1 MPFGRKKKK
10 RLITSIY
17 NFIKIFFAFSRTKK
31 YISLSIKRIKG
42 SPQALS
48 LGLATGIAISFT
60 PFIGLHAL
68 LAIFISWV
76 IGGSMAAAL
85 IGTLF
90 GNPWTFPFIWY
101 FTFEIGQFINYG
113 FLSYEQEFSFKNIKK
128 EISTL
133 LVILKNII
141 IFANIPELEENFEK
155 LKLIPFMMV
164 GSIPLVFITWILSY
178 FSFLIIFKSYRKKVK
193 KKITYEIRSKY

>member
-10 RLITSIY
+10 SLITSIIS
-17 NFIKIFFAFSRTKK
+17 FIRIFFAFSRTKK

-42 SPQALS
+42 TPQALS

-90 GNPWTFPFIWY
+90 GNPWTFPLIWY

-113 FLSYEQEFSFKNIKK
+113 FLPYEEEFSFQIIKK

-141 IFANIPELEENFEK
+141 VFANMPELEENLEK
-155 LKLIPFMMV
+155 LKLIPFMVV

-193 KKITYEIRSKY
+193 KNNI

>member
-10 RLITSIY
+10 RLISNVY
-17 NFIKIFFAFSRTKK
+17 NFVKIFFAFSRTKK

-42 SPQALS
+42 TPQALS
-48 LGLATGIAISFT
+48 LGLATGIAVSFT

-68 LAIFISWV
+68 LAIFISWI

-113 FLSYEQEFSFKNIKK
+113 FLSYEEEFSFKVIKK

-133 LVILKNII
+133 LVIIKNII
-141 IFANIPELEENFEK
+141 VFANLPELEENVEK
-155 LKLIPFMMV
+155 LKLIPFMVV
-164 GSIPLVFITWILSY
+164 GSIPLVFTTWILSY
-178 FSFLIIFKSYRKKVK
+178 FSFLIIFKSYKKKVK
-193 KKITYEIRSKY
+193 KNKI

>member
-10 RLITSIY
+10 KLIISIY

-42 SPQALS
+42 TPQALS

-113 FLSYEQEFSFKNIKK
+113 FLSYEEEFSFKVIKK
-128 EISTL
+128 EVSTL
-133 LVILKNII
+133 LAIIKNII
-141 IFANIPELEENFEK
+141 IFANIFELEENVAK
-155 LKLIPFMMV
+155 LKLIPFMVV
-164 GSIPLVFITWILSY
+164 GSIPLVFISWIFSY
-178 FSFLIIFKSYRKKVK
+178 FSFLIIFKSYKKKVK
-193 KKITYEIRSKY
+193 KNNI

>member
-10 RLITSIY
+10 KPIISIY

-42 SPQALS
+42 TPQALS

-113 FLSYEQEFSFKNIKK
+113 FLSYEEEFSFKVIKK
-128 EISTL
+128 EVSTL
-133 LVILKNII
+133 LAIVKNII
-141 IFANIPELEENFEK
+141 IFANIFELEENVAK
-155 LKLIPFMMV
+155 LKLIPFMVV
-164 GSIPLVFITWILSY
+164 GSIPLVFISWIFSY
-178 FSFLIIFKSYRKKVK
+178 FSFLIIFKSYKKKVK
-193 KKITYEIRSKY
+193 KNNI

>member
-10 RLITSIY
+10 KLIISLF
-17 NFIKIFFAFSRTKK
+17 NFIKIFFAVSRTKK

-42 SPQALS
+42 TPQALS

-113 FLSYEQEFSFKNIKK
+113 FLSHEEEFSFTIIKK

-133 LVILKNII
+133 LIILKNII
-141 IFANIPELEENFEK
+141 VFANIPELQENVEK
-155 LKLIPFMMV
+155 LKLIPFMVV
-164 GSIPLVFITWILSY
+164 GSIPLVFITWVLSY
-178 FSFLIIFKSYRKKVK
+178 FSFLIIFKSYRKKGK
-193 KKITYEIRSKY
+193 K

>member
-1 MPFGRKKKK
+1 MEEKKKK
-10 RLITSIY
+10 KLIISIY

-42 SPQALS
+42 TPQALS

-113 FLSYEQEFSFKNIKK
+113 FLSYEEEFSFKVIKK

-141 IFANIPELEENFEK
+141 VFANIPELEENVEK
-155 LKLIPFMMV
+155 LKLIPFMIV

-193 KKITYEIRSKY
+193 KNNI

>member
-10 RLITSIY
+10 RISSTIF
-17 NFIKIFFAFSRTKK
+17 NFIRVFFAFSRTKK

-42 SPQALS
+42 TPQALS

-68 LAIFISWV
+68 LAIFISWI

-101 FTFEIGQFINYG
+101 FTFEIGQFMNYG
-113 FLSYEQEFSFKNIKK
+113 FLSNEEEFSFKIIKK
-128 EISTL
+128 EILTL

-141 IFANIPELEENFEK
+141 VFANIPELEENIGK
-155 LKLIPFMMV
+155 LKLIPFMIV
-164 GSIPLVFITWILSY
+164 GAIPLVFITWILSY
-178 FSFLIIFKSYRKKVK
+178 FSFLIIFKSYKKKVEK
-193 KKITYEIRSKY
+193 K

>member
-1 MPFGRKKKK
+1 MEEKKKK
-10 RLITSIY
+10 SLLTGLF
-17 NFIKIFFAFSRTKK
+17 NIFRAFFVFSRTRK

-48 LGLATGIAISFT
+48 LGLATGVSISFT

-68 LAIFISWV
+68 LALFISWV

-101 FTFEIGQFINYG
+101 LTYEIGQIINYG
-113 FLSYEQEFSFKNIKK
+113 FFSYNEEFSFQSIKK
-128 EISTL
+128 EVSTVL
-133 LVILKNII
+133 GILKNII
-141 IFANIPELEENFEK
+141 IFANMVELEESFEE
-155 LKLIPFMMV
+155 LKLIPFMII
-164 GSIPLVFITWILSY
+164 GSIPFVIITWILSY
-178 FSFLIIFKSYRKKVK
+178 FSFLNIFKSYRNKVK
-193 KKITYEIRSKY
+193 KNKKL

>member
-10 RLITSIY
+10 RLIISIFS
-17 NFIKIFFAFSRTKK
+17 FIKIFFAFARTKK

-42 SPQALS
+42 TPQALS
-48 LGLATGIAISFT
+48 LGLATGIAVSFT

-68 LAIFISWV
+68 LALFISWV

-113 FLSYEQEFSFKNIKK
+113 FLSYDEEFSFKIIKK

-133 LVILKNII
+133 LVIIKNII
-141 IFANIPELEENFEK
+141 VFANIPELEESVEK
-155 LKLIPFMMV
+155 LKLIPFMIV
-164 GSIPLVFITWILSY
+164 GSIPLVFIAWILSY
-178 FSFLIIFKSYRKKVK
+178 FSFYIIFKSYRKKVK
-193 KKITYEIRSKY
+193 KNNV

>member
-1 MPFGRKKKK
+1 M
-10 RLITSIY
+10 
-17 NFIKIFFAFSRTKK
+17 
-31 YISLSIKRIKG
+31 SLKRIKG
-42 SPQALS
+42 TPQALS
-48 LGLATGIAISFT
+48 LGLATGIAVSFT
-60 PFIGLHAL
+60 PFIGLHSL

-90 GNPWTFPFIWY
+90 GNPWTFPIIWY

-113 FLSYEQEFSFKNIKK
+113 FLSYEEEFSFKIIKK

-133 LVILKNII
+133 LVIIKNII
-141 IFANIPELEENFEK
+141 VFANFPELEENVEK
-155 LKLIPFMMV
+155 LRLIPFMVV

-178 FSFLIIFKSYRKKVK
+178 FSFLIILKSYQKKVK
-193 KKITYEIRSKY
+193 KNNI

>member
-10 RLITSIY
+10 KLITSIY

-42 SPQALS
+42 TPQALS

-113 FLSYEQEFSFKNIKK
+113 FLSYEEEFSFKVIKK
-128 EISTL
+128 EVSTL
-133 LVILKNII
+133 LAIVKNII
-141 IFANIPELEENFEK
+141 IFANIFELEENVAK
-155 LKLIPFMMV
+155 LKLIPFMLV
-164 GSIPLVFITWILSY
+164 GSIPLVFISWIFSY
-178 FSFLIIFKSYRKKVK
+178 FSFLIIFKSYKKKVIK
-193 KKITYEIRSKY
+193 NNI

>member
-1 MPFGRKKKK
+1 MN
-10 RLITSIY
+10 SIVS
-17 NFIKIFFAFSRTKK
+17 FIKIFFAFSRTKK

-42 SPQALS
+42 TPQALS

-90 GNPWTFPFIWY
+90 GNPWTFPLIWY

-113 FLSYEQEFSFKNIKK
+113 FLSYEEEFSFQIIKK

-141 IFANIPELEENFEK
+141 VFANIPELEENVEK
-155 LKLIPFMMV
+155 LKLIPFMVV

-178 FSFLIIFKSYRKKVK
+178 FSFLMIFKSYRKKVK
-193 KKITYEIRSKY
+193 KNNI

>member
-10 RLITSIY
+10 KLIISLY

-42 SPQALS
+42 TPQALS

-113 FLSYEQEFSFKNIKK
+113 FLSYEEEFSFKVIKK
-128 EISTL
+128 EVSTL
-133 LVILKNII
+133 LAIVKNII
-141 IFANIPELEENFEK
+141 IFANIFELEENVAK
-155 LKLIPFMMV
+155 LKLIPFMVV
-164 GSIPLVFITWILSY
+164 GSIPVVFITWILSY

-193 KKITYEIRSKY
+193 K

>member
-10 RLITSIY
+10 KLIISFF
-17 NFIKIFFAFSRTKK
+17 NFIKVFFAFSRTKK

-68 LAIFISWV
+68 LAIFISWI

-101 FTFEIGQFINYG
+101 FTFEIGQFINNG
-113 FLSYEQEFSFKNIKK
+113 FMSYQAEFSFQSIKK
-128 EISTL
+128 EIFTL
-133 LVILKNII
+133 LVILKNIVV
-141 IFANIPELEENFEK
+141 FANIPELEESVKN
-155 LKLIPFMMV
+155 LKLIPFMIV
-164 GSIPLVFITWILSY
+164 GSIPFVVITWLFSY
-178 FSFLIIFKSYRKKVK
+178 FLSLTIFKSYRKKVK
-193 KKITYEIRSKY
+193 KKNI

>member
-10 RLITSIY
+10 KLIISFF
-17 NFIKIFFAFSRTKK
+17 NFIKVFFAFSRTKK

-68 LAIFISWV
+68 LAILISWI

-101 FTFEIGQFINYG
+101 FTFEIGQFINNG
-113 FLSYEQEFSFKNIKK
+113 FMSYQAEFSFQSIKK
-128 EISTL
+128 EIFTL
-133 LVILKNII
+133 LVILKNIVV
-141 IFANIPELEENFEK
+141 FANIPELEESVKN
-155 LKLIPFMMV
+155 LKLIPFMIV
-164 GSIPLVFITWILSY
+164 GSIPFVVITWLFSY
-178 FSFLIIFKSYRKKVK
+178 FLSLTIFKSYRKKVK
-193 KKITYEIRSKY
+193 KKDI

>member
-10 RLITSIY
+10 RLIISIV

-42 SPQALS
+42 TPQALS

-113 FLSYEQEFSFKNIKK
+113 LLSYEEEFSFNTIKK

-141 IFANIPELEENFEK
+141 IFANIPELEENVEK
-155 LKLIPFMMV
+155 LKLIPFMLV
-164 GSIPLVFITWILSY
+164 GSIPLVFVTWIFSY

-193 KKITYEIRSKY
+193 KNNI

>member
-10 RLITSIY
+10 RLITSAY

-42 SPQALS
+42 TPQALS

-113 FLSYEQEFSFKNIKK
+113 FLSYEEEFSFKIIKK

-133 LVILKNII
+133 LAIIKNII
-141 IFANIPELEENFEK
+141 IFANIFELEENVAK
-155 LKLIPFMMV
+155 LKLIPFMVV
-164 GSIPLVFITWILSY
+164 GSIPLVFISWIFSY
-178 FSFLIIFKSYRKKVK
+178 FSFLIIFKSYKKKVK
-193 KKITYEIRSKY
+193 KNSI

>member
-10 RLITSIY
+10 RLIISIY
-17 NFIKIFFAFSRTKK
+17 NSMKILFAFSRTKK

-42 SPQALS
+42 TPQALS

-68 LAIFISWV
+68 LAIFISFI

-101 FTFEIGQFINYG
+101 LTFEIGQFMNYG
-113 FLSYEQEFSFKNIKK
+113 FFSYEEGFSFKIIKK

-141 IFANIPELEENFEK
+141 VFANIPELEENLGK
-155 LKLIPFMMV
+155 LKLIPFMIV
-164 GSIPLVFITWILSY
+164 GSIPLVFITWIVSY
-178 FSFLIIFKSYRKKVK
+178 FSFYIIFKSYRKKVDK
-193 KKITYEIRSKY
+193 NNL

>member
-10 RLITSIY
+10 TLIVSIY
-17 NFIKIFFAFSRTKK
+17 SFFKIFFTFSRTKK

-42 SPQALS
+42 TPQALS
-48 LGLATGIAISFT
+48 LGLATGIAVSCT

-113 FLSYEQEFSFKNIKK
+113 FLSYEEEFSFKIIKK
-128 EISTL
+128 EILTL
-133 LVILKNII
+133 LVIIKNII
-141 IFANIPELEENFEK
+141 VFANLPELEQNVEK
-155 LKLIPFMMV
+155 LKLIPFMVV

-178 FSFLIIFKSYRKKVK
+178 FSFLLILKSYQKKVK
-193 KKITYEIRSKY
+193 KNNI

>member
-10 RLITSIY
+10 KLIISIY
-17 NFIKIFFAFSRTKK
+17 NFIKFFFTFSRNKK
-31 YISLSIKRIKG
+31 YISLSIKRMKG

-85 IGTLF
+85 IGTLL

-113 FLSYEQEFSFKNIKK
+113 FLSHEEEFSFKNIKK

-155 LKLIPFMMV
+155 LKLIPFMIV

-193 KKITYEIRSKY
+193 KNNI

>member
-10 RLITSIY
+10 RISSIIF
-17 NFIKIFFAFSRTKK
+17 NFIRVFFAFSRTKK

-42 SPQALS
+42 TPQALS
-48 LGLATGIAISFT
+48 LGLATGIAVSFT

-68 LAIFISWV
+68 LAIFISWI

-101 FTFEIGQFINYG
+101 FTFEVGQFISYG
-113 FLSYEQEFSFKNIKK
+113 FLSYDVEFSFKSIKK
-128 EISTL
+128 EIYAL
-133 LVILKNII
+133 LGILKNIVV
-141 IFANIPELEENFEK
+141 FANMLELEENAEK
-155 LKLIPFMMV
+155 LKLIPFMII
-164 GSIPLVFITWILSY
+164 GSIPFVFLIWLLSY
-178 FSFLIIFKSYRKKVK
+178 FSFLKIFKSYRKKVK
-193 KKITYEIRSKY
+193 KNNL

>member
-10 RLITSIY
+10 SLMISIY
-17 NFIKIFFAFSRTKK
+17 NLIKVFFTFSRTKK

-48 LGLATGIAISFT
+48 LGLATGISVSFT

-68 LAIFISWV
+68 LAIFISWI

-101 FTFEIGQFINYG
+101 FTFEIGQLINYG
-113 FLSYEQEFSFKNIKK
+113 FLSYDREFSFQNIKK
-128 EISTL
+128 EIFTL

-141 IFANIPELEENFEK
+141 VFANLPELEENIEK
-155 LKLIPFMMV
+155 LKLIPFMIV
-164 GSIPLVFITWILSY
+164 GSIPLVIVIWILSY
-178 FSFLIIFKSYRKKVK
+178 FSFLIVFKSYRKKVNK
-193 KKITYEIRSKY
+193 NNI

>member
-10 RLITSIY
+10 KLIISIY

-42 SPQALS
+42 TPQALS
-48 LGLATGIAISFT
+48 LGLATGVAISFT
-60 PFIGLHAL
+60 PFIGFHAL

-113 FLSYEQEFSFKNIKK
+113 FLSYEEEFSFKVIKK
-128 EISTL
+128 EVSTL
-133 LVILKNII
+133 LAIIKNII
-141 IFANIPELEENFEK
+141 IFANIFELEENVAK
-155 LKLIPFMMV
+155 LKLIPFMVV
-164 GSIPLVFITWILSY
+164 GSLPLVFISWIFSY
-178 FSFLIIFKSYRKKVK
+178 FLLLIIFKSYKKKVK
-193 KKITYEIRSKY
+193 KNNI

>member
-155 LKLIPFMMV
+155 LKLIPFMIV

-193 KKITYEIRSKY
+193 KNNI

>member
-1 MPFGRKKKK
+1 MPFGRKKK
-10 RLITSIY
+10 RLLISIY
-17 NFIKIFFAFSRTKK
+17 DLIKIFFAFSRTKK

-42 SPQALS
+42 TPQALS
-48 LGLATGIAISFT
+48 LGVATGIAISFT

-113 FLSYEQEFSFKNIKK
+113 FLLYEEEFSFKTIKK

-141 IFANIPELEENFEK
+141 VFANIPELEENIKK
-155 LKLIPFMMV
+155 LKLIPFMVV
-164 GSIPLVFITWILSY
+164 GSVPLVIITWIISY

-193 KKITYEIRSKY
+193 KNNI

>member
-10 RLITSIY
+10 KLIISIY

-42 SPQALS
+42 TPQALS

-113 FLSYEQEFSFKNIKK
+113 FLSYEEEFSFKVIKK
-128 EISTL
+128 EVSTL
-133 LVILKNII
+133 LAIVKNII
-141 IFANIPELEENFEK
+141 IFANIFELEENVAK
-155 LKLIPFMMV
+155 LKLIPFMV
-164 GSIPLVFITWILSY
+164 LGSIPLVFISWIFSY
-178 FSFLIIFKSYRKKVK
+178 FSFLIIFKSYKKKVK
-193 KKITYEIRSKY
+193 KNNI

>member
-10 RLITSIY
+10 RLVSNIY

-42 SPQALS
+42 TPQALS

-68 LAIFISWV
+68 LAIFISWI

-101 FTFEIGQFINYG
+101 FTFEIGQFMNYG
-113 FLSYEQEFSFKNIKK
+113 FLSYEEQFSFKIIKK

-141 IFANIPELEENFEK
+141 VFANIPELEENIGK
-155 LKLIPFMMV
+155 LKLIPFMIV
-164 GSIPLVFITWILSY
+164 GSIPLVFITWIVSY
-178 FSFLIIFKSYRKKVK
+178 FSFYIIFKSYRKKVEK
-193 KKITYEIRSKY
+193 NNV

>member
-10 RLITSIY
+10 TLIISIF
-17 NFIKIFFAFSRTKK
+17 NFIKIFFTFSRTKK

-42 SPQALS
+42 TPQALS
-48 LGLATGIAISFT
+48 IGLATGIAISFT

-113 FLSYEQEFSFKNIKK
+113 FLSYEEEFSFKVIKK
-128 EISTL
+128 EVSTL
-133 LVILKNII
+133 LAIVKNII
-141 IFANIPELEENFEK
+141 IFANIFDLEENVVK
-155 LKLIPFMMV
+155 LKLIPFMVV
-164 GSIPLVFITWILSY
+164 GSIPLVFISWIFSY
-178 FSFLIIFKSYRKKVK
+178 FSFLIIFKSYKKKVK
-193 KKITYEIRSKY
+193 KNNI

>member
-10 RLITSIY
+10 KLIISIY
-17 NFIKIFFAFSRTKK
+17 NFIKFFFAFSRTKK
-31 YISLSIKRIKG
+31 YISLSIKRIKAT
-42 SPQALS
+42 PQALS

-113 FLSYEQEFSFKNIKK
+113 FLSYEEEFSFQIIKK

-141 IFANIPELEENFEK
+141 VFANLPELEENVEK
-155 LKLIPFMMV
+155 LKLIPFMVV

-178 FSFLIIFKSYRKKVK
+178 FSFFIILKSYRKKVK
-193 KKITYEIRSKY
+193 KNNI

>member
-10 RLITSIY
+10 KLIISIY

-42 SPQALS
+42 TPQALS
-48 LGLATGIAISFT
+48 LGLATGVAISFT

-113 FLSYEQEFSFKNIKK
+113 FLSYEEEFSFKVIKK
-128 EISTL
+128 EVSTL
-133 LVILKNII
+133 LAIIKNII
-141 IFANIPELEENFEK
+141 IFANIFELDENVAK
-155 LKLIPFMMV
+155 LKLIPFMVV
-164 GSIPLVFITWILSY
+164 GSIPLVFISWIFSY
-178 FSFLIIFKSYRKKVK
+178 FSFLIIFKSYKKKVK
-193 KKITYEIRSKY
+193 KK

>member
-10 RLITSIY
+10 RLITIIVS
-17 NFIKIFFAFSRTKK
+17 FIKIFFAFSRTKK

-42 SPQALS
+42 TPQALS
-48 LGLATGIAISFT
+48 LGLATGIAVSFT

-90 GNPWTFPFIWY
+90 GNPWTFPIIWY

-113 FLSYEQEFSFKNIKK
+113 FFSYEEDFSFKIIKK

-141 IFANIPELEENFEK
+141 VFANIPELEENVEK
-155 LKLIPFMMV
+155 LRLIPFMIV

-193 KKITYEIRSKY
+193 KNIT

>member
-10 RLITSIY
+10 KIIISIY
-17 NFIKIFFAFSRTKK
+17 SFIKIFFAFSRTKK

-42 SPQALS
+42 TPQALS
-48 LGLATGIAISFT
+48 LGLATGIAVSFT

-113 FLSYEQEFSFKNIKK
+113 FLSYEEEFSFKVIKK
-128 EISTL
+128 EVSTL
-133 LVILKNII
+133 LSIIKNII
-141 IFANIPELEENFEK
+141 IFANIFELEESVAK
-155 LKLIPFMMV
+155 LKLIPFMVV
-164 GSIPLVFITWILSY
+164 GSIPLVFISWIFSY
-178 FSFLIIFKSYRKKVK
+178 FLFLIIFKSYRKKVK
-193 KKITYEIRSKY
+193 KNNI

>member
-10 RLITSIY
+10 KLIISIY

-42 SPQALS
+42 TPQALS

-113 FLSYEQEFSFKNIKK
+113 FLSYEEEFSFKVIKK
-128 EISTL
+128 EVSTL
-133 LVILKNII
+133 LAIVKNII
-141 IFANIPELEENFEK
+141 IFANIFELEESVAK
-155 LKLIPFMMV
+155 LKLIPFMVV
-164 GSIPLVFITWILSY
+164 GSIPLVFISWIFSY
-178 FSFLIIFKSYRKKVK
+178 FSFLIIFKSYKKKVK
-193 KKITYEIRSKY
+193 KNSI

>member
-17 NFIKIFFAFSRTKK
+17 NFIKIFFALSRTKK

-42 SPQALS
+42 TPQALS

-113 FLSYEQEFSFKNIKK
+113 FLSYEEEFSFQIIKK

-141 IFANIPELEENFEK
+141 VFANMPELEENLEK
-155 LKLIPFMMV
+155 LKLIPFMVV
-164 GSIPLVFITWILSY
+164 GSIPLVFISWIFSY
-178 FSFLIIFKSYRKKVK
+178 FSFLIIYKSYKKKVK
-193 KKITYEIRSKY
+193 KK

>member
-10 RLITSIY
+10 RLITSTY

-42 SPQALS
+42 TRQALS

-68 LAIFISWV
+68 LDIFISWV

-101 FTFEIGQFINYG
+101 LTFEIGQFINYG
-113 FLSYEQEFSFKNIKK
+113 FLSYEEEFSFKNIKK

-141 IFANIPELEENFEK
+141 IFANIPELEENVEK
-155 LKLIPFMMV
+155 LKLIPFMIV

-193 KKITYEIRSKY
+193 KNNI